1 MLNSNQRQANMAGAG
16 MGGQGFG
23 GGVGGGKMD
32 KEQVKAALQGHM
44 QQKVLVIDDMDR

>member
-16 MGGQGFG
+16 MGNGFG
-23 GGVGGGKMD
+23 GGAGGKMD
-32 KEQVKAALQGHM
+32 AQQAKAALQGHM